1 MEKLLQPREDRLGA
15 LQAQDGGLFEGV
27 GPRQRPLSG
36 SRCQDSPTPRRL
48 PAVLVAWH
56 DSGPDFSVHVGGR
69 LRCLN
74 LFPREDPSVTST
86 MSRLHCKMGTLS
98 ASVE

>member
-1 MEKLLQPREDRLGA
+1 MFQLIADIVPHLPGDAKVLAPA
-15 LQAQDGGLFEGV
+15 
-27 GPRQRPLSG
+27 
-36 SRCQDSPTPRRL
+36 PRRL

-74 LFPREDPSVTST
+74 PFPREDLFVTPT
-86 MSRLHCKMGTLS
+86 TSRLHCKMGTLS